1 MRIAEQDMETGSLRA
16 LVAGFDWAA
25 TALGPRA
32 QWPGFRQAIVRM
44 LLASPLAIVTLWGP
58 DGILI
63 YNDAYARF
71 AGARHPRLLGAK
83 VLEGWP
89 EAADLNRRV
98 LQLGLAGRTLSLRD
112 ERLVLRR
119 YGFAEELWLDL
130 DYSPITDDAGQPVAV
145 LAVVTETTQ
154 RVRLERARAADI
166 TALNESAARHRC
178 LVELGDRLRALES
191 TDEIANAAAEILCRC
206 LDGSRA
212 GYAVIDEDGYANVAN
227 DWTNGR
233 VRSLAGRHLFSAL
246 GEPFIAPLRRGEAI
260 AVADVLDH
268 PMTADNPQA
277 WLSLGTRAVMNVPL
291 LENNNVAALMY
302 VHDETARA
310 WKPSEIM
317 LMRDVADRTWEAMG
331 RARATEGLRRLNE
344 SLAGR
349 LRERTAERDR
359 MWLLSTD
366 LMLVAAFDSTIQAV
380 NPAWRNLLGWRE
392 DELIGHSLREFI
404 HPDDVEGALGRL
416 ALHATKLSEPKAL
429 CRYRKKDGDYL
440 WFAWTAT
447 PDEQFVHAVGRD
459 VTAEKYQAEALRA
472 AEEAL
477 RQAQKMEAVGQLT
490 GGIAHDFNNILQGIA
505 GSLDLVKKRIQQGR
519 MDEIAGH
526 ADSAMASAS
535 RAAALTHRLLAFS
548 RRQPLDPKPVD
559 ANPLIL
565 AMRDLLART
574 LGAQIEL
581 VLELAEP
588 LWVTLCDPNQLD
600 SAVLNLAINARDAMP
615 DGGRLVIAT
624 ANVSLDEGL
633 AARTGTIPAGDYVCI
648 TVADTGTGM
657 SPDVI
662 RRAFDPFYTTKP
674 IGQGTGLGLSMVYGF
689 MLQSGGH
696 ADIEST
702 PGQGTTVRLYLPRGD
717 GVAAADAADAP
728 AVGDLAVAGGKVVL
742 VLEDEPVVRSIVVE
756 VLQELGLQAI
766 EAANGV
772 EGLDILRSRRQV
784 DLLVTDIGL
793 PGLNGRQVAEA
804 ARLEKPNLKILFMTG
819 YAETVSVA
827 DGFLA
832 PGMEMITKPFA
843 IDSLALRIKSLI
855 ETL

>member
-1 MRIAEQDMETGSLRA
+1 MRIAEQDMETGSLSA

-25 TALGPRA
+25 TALGPRE
-32 QWPGFRQAIVRM
+32 QWPGYMQAIVRM

-89 EAADLNRRV
+89 EATDLNRRV
-98 LQLGLAGRTLSLRD
+98 LQLGFAGRTLSLRD

-119 YGFAEELWLDL
+119 HGFAEELWLDL
-130 DYSPITDDAGQPVAV
+130 DYSPITDDAGKPVAV
-145 LAVVTETTQ
+145 LAVLTETTQ

-178 LVELGDRLRALES
+178 LAELGDRLRALET

-206 LDGSRA
+206 LNGSRA
-212 GYAVIDEDGYANVAN
+212 GYAVIDEEGYSNVVN

-233 VRSLAGRHLFSAL
+233 VKSLAGRHLFSAL
-246 GEPFIAPLRRGEAI
+246 GDSFVGPLSRGEAI

-268 PMTADNPQA
+268 PVTADNPQA
-277 WLSLGTRAVMNVPL
+277 WLELRTRAVMNVPL
-291 LENNNVAALMY
+291 LENHRVAALMY
-302 VHDETARA
+302 VHDENARA

-344 SLAGR
+344 SLAGQV
-349 LRERTAERDR
+349 RERTAERDR

-404 HPDDVEGALGRL
+404 HPDDVAGALSRL
-416 ALHATKLSEPKAL
+416 QLHAARTSEQTAQ
-429 CRYRKKDGDYL
+429 CRYLKKGGGYL
-440 WFAWTAT
+440 WVAWTAV
-447 PDEQFVHAVGRD
+447 PDEHFVHAVGRD
-459 VTAEKYQAEALRA
+459 VTAQIEQAEALRA

-505 GSLDLVKKRIQQGR
+505 GSLDLVKKRIEQGR
-519 MDEIAGH
+519 MDEIAGY

-588 LWVTLCDPNQLD
+588 LWTMQCDPNQLD

-624 ANVSLDEGL
+624 GNVSLDEGL
-633 AARTGTIPAGDYVCI
+633 AAKTGNIAAGDYVCI
-648 TVADTGTGM
+648 TVADSGTGM

-696 ADIEST
+696 ADIESA
-702 PGQGTTVRLYLPRGD
+702 PGRGTTVRLYLPRGD
-717 GVAAADAADAP
+717 GVVEAAAEVP

-756 VLQELGLQAI
+756 VLQDLGLQAI
-766 EAANGV
+766 EAANGA
-772 EGLDILRSRRQV
+772 EGLDILRSRQRV

-855 ETL
+855 ETP